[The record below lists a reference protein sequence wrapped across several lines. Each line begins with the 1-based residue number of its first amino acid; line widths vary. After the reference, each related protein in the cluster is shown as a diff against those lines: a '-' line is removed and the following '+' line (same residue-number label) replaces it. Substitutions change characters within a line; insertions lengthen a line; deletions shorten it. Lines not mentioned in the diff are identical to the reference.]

1 MDRELSRLYDQHT
14 PKLNPDLAGGL
25 AQKHMQEGE
34 AWVDSVYRAVAR
46 GFPPNFIYVRGE
58 RCTPQQEFDEATR
71 KKNNKRMFDV
81 ARSDIYMMKYIFRH
95 TDKNGKVEEINRYM
109 YLPFVSD
116 AGVIY
121 LGGSRFVIS
130 PILADRVISK
140 GEDSIFVKLIR
151 AKLTFQREQQHFL
164 ANDVTGRDFR
174 ETVHVAWSL
183 VYNKNQKMQKLKP
196 VIKANTTLVHYLLCK
211 FGFAEM
217 FSKFGNCTPIVGD
230 ATTISEAEYPP
241 SDWVICKTNTHT
253 RPARTYTLKSYTP
266 TTIRLAI
273 RREEYT
279 PMVKNLVCGFFYI
292 VDHFPSR
299 VQPKYLGTV
308 EAPKPRERALWMVLM
323 GHLLFSS
330 NINEGKLEDDIAE
343 HIRSLDEYID
353 EVMKLKFKD
362 IGMPIDDIYQLFG
375 IVLENFQEWIL
386 AARDHVSS
394 MYDKELSVL
403 YYVLDE
409 ITKQINKFYFKLK
422 AASKK
427 DLNTKEITTMM
438 NQTLRTGLVYSITKK
453 HGEVSTI
460 SCPGDNKA
468 FKTTAQLVPQT
479 SSSRQTGRKDN
490 AAISDPTKKIHI
502 SVCEVGGYANLP
514 KSDPSGH
521 ARLNPHLRTD
531 AKGVV
536 LRDPA
541 LIELLDSTQAKLKG
555 AIPSHQLGG
564 VLH

>member
-1 MDRELSRLYDQHT
+1 MDRELSRLIDQHT

-25 AQKHMQEGE
+25 AQKHMQEAEG
-34 AWVDSVYRAVAR
+34 WVDSVFRAVAR
-46 GFPPNFIYVRGE
+46 GFPDSFTYVRGE
-58 RCTPQQEFDEATR
+58 RCTPQEEFDEATR

-81 ARSDIYMMKYIFRH
+81 AKSDIYMMKYLFRH
-95 TDKNGKVEEINRYM
+95 TDKNGKVEEIRRYM

-151 AKLTFQREQQHFL
+151 AKLTFQREQQHYL
-164 ANDVTGRDFR
+164 ANDVTGRDYR

-211 FGFAEM
+211 YGFVEM
-217 FSKFGNCTPIVGD
+217 FKRFAGTVPIMGT
-230 ATTISEAEYPP
+230 AETISETEYPP
-241 SDWVICKTNTHT
+241 SDWVIVKTNTHT
-253 RPARTYTLKSYTP
+253 RPARTYTLKQYTP

-279 PMVKNLVCGFFYI
+279 PQVKNLVCGFFYI
-292 VDHFPSR
+292 VDHFPSYVKPNYIDWPEKR
-299 VQPKYLGTV
+299 Y
-308 EAPKPRERALWMVLM
+308 PRERAMWMQLM

-330 NINEGKLEDDIAE
+330 NINAGKLEDDIAE

-353 EVMKLKFKD
+353 EVMKLKFRD
-362 IGMPIDDIYQLFG
+362 IGMPIEDIYQLFG

-427 DLNTKEITTMM
+427 ELNTKEITTMM

-490 AAISDPTKKIHI
+490 AAIGDPTKKIHI

-521 ARLNPHLRTD
+521 ARLNPHLHTD
-531 AKGVV
+531 SKGVV

-541 LIELLDSTQAKLKG
+541 LIELLDSTQVKLKPYG
-555 AIPSHQLGG
+555 TRARPVG
-564 VLH
+564 V

>member
-1 MDRELSRLYDQHT
+1 MDREISRLIDSNT

-25 AQKHMQEGE
+25 AQKHMQEAEG
-34 AWVDSVYRAVAR
+34 WVDSVLRAVAK
-46 GFPPNFIYVRGE
+46 GFPEGFTYVRGD
-58 RCTPQQEFDEATR
+58 RCTPQEEFDEATR

-95 TDKNGKVEEINRYM
+95 VDKNGKTEEIRRYM
-109 YLPFVSD
+109 YLPSVGD

-164 ANDVTGRDFR
+164 ANDVTGRDYR

-183 VYNKNQKMQKLKP
+183 MYNKNLKMQKLKP

-211 FGFAEM
+211 YGFVEM
-217 FSKFGNCTPIVGD
+217 FQKFAHTVPILGD
-230 ATTISEAEYPP
+230 AKTISEAEYPP
-241 SDWVICKTNTHT
+241 ADWVIIKTNTHS
-253 RPARTYTLKSYTP
+253 RPARTYTLKAYAP

-273 RREEYT
+273 RREAYT

-292 VDHFPSR
+292 VDHFPTYVR
-299 VQPKYLGTV
+299 PNFIDTPEHPYR
-308 EAPKPRERALWMVLM
+308 RERALWMQLM

-330 NINEGKLEDDIAE
+330 NINPGKLESDIEE
-343 HIRSLDEYID
+343 HIRSLDEYVD
-353 EVMKLKFKD
+353 EVMKLKFRE
-362 IGMPIDDIYQLFG
+362 IGMPVDDIYQLFG
-375 IVLENFQEWIL
+375 IVLEHFQDWIL
-386 AARDHVSS
+386 SARDHVSS

-490 AAISDPTKKIHI
+490 AAVSDPTKKIHI

-531 AKGVV
+531 SKGVV

-541 LIELLDSTQAKLKG
+541 LIELLDATQEK
-555 AIPSHQLGG
+555 IR
-564 VLH
+564 

>member
-1 MDRELSRLYDQHT
+1 MDREISRLIDQHT

-25 AQKHMQEGE
+25 AQKHMQEAE
-34 AWVDSVYRAVAR
+34 AWVDSVFRAVAR
-46 GFPPNFIYVRGE
+46 GFPDNFTYVKGE
-58 RCTPQQEFDEATR
+58 RCTPQEEFDEATR
-71 KKNNKRMFDV
+71 KKNNKRMYDV

-95 TDKNGKVEEINRYM
+95 TDKSGKTEEIKRYM
-109 YLPFVSD
+109 YLPSVSD

-151 AKLTFQREQQHFL
+151 AKLTFHREQQHYL

-196 VIKANTTLVHYLLCK
+196 VIKANTTLVHYLFCK
-211 FGFAEM
+211 YGLMETFR
-217 FSKFGNCTPIVGD
+217 KFGNCQPVVGD
-230 ATTISEAEYPP
+230 ASTISEAEYPP
-241 SDWVICKTNTHT
+241 SEWVICKTNTHT
-253 RPARTYTLKSYTP
+253 RPARTYTLKHYTP
-266 TTIRLAI
+266 TTFRLAI
-273 RREEYT
+273 RRSEYT
-279 PMVKNLVCGFFYI
+279 NQVKNLVCGFFYI
-292 VDHFPSR
+292 VDHFPSYIL
-299 VQPKYLGTV
+299 PKFISTAEHPY
-308 EAPKPRERALWMVLM
+308 PREKAMWMIYM

-330 NINEGKLEDDIAE
+330 NISAGKLEDDIAE

-353 EVMKLKFKD
+353 EVMKLKFKE
-362 IGMPIDDIYQLFG
+362 IGMPVEDLYQLFG
-375 IVLENFQEWIL
+375 IVMENFQDWIL
-386 AARDHVSS
+386 SARDHVSS

-521 ARLNPHLRTD
+521 GRLNPHLRTD

-541 LIELLDSTQAKLKG
+541 LIELLDATQAKM
-555 AIPSHQLGG
+555 QR
-564 VLH
+564 